1 MWIATKALFSLL
13 IKSYQELIDNLKQK
27 NKQKKNHTVWRYGK
41 ENNAPIHCK
50 DVKAL
55 STAIYEHIK
64 LHSKGEFADVIKIID
79 SEMEKYSV

>member
-1 MWIATKALFSLL
+1 M
-13 IKSYQELIDNLKQK
+13 
-27 NKQKKNHTVWRYGK
+27 WRYGK